1 MPESDEIN
9 ISGQSECI
17 YISDAVGTNL
27 LFSSDSKKRYRIG
40 NDKNCNS
47 NNELISKSIEIPLF
61 VRNYSKYFDKIFSE
75 NPTHIK
81 LERQFSSTVKN

>member
-9 ISGQSECI
+9 MSGESECI
-17 YISDAVGTNL
+17 YISDVVGI
-27 LFSSDSKKRYRIG
+27 SKMRYRIG

-81 LERQFSSTVKN
+81 LERQFRSTVKN